1 MKKILMMGLII
12 STIVFGNETKTV
24 EKKIDNEISNKE
36 MLDVLNEV
44 MVKAQ
49 MDIMSLNEKIKR
61 EVKNDEDYKKIK
73 KLITETLE
81 YNKKMSK
88 NIKEQWEIQEINF
101 DKIKENI
108 EKEFTAKPDIII
120 KTNEKTTK

>member
-1 MKKILMMGLII
+1 MKKILMIGLII

-36 MLDVLNEV
+36 MLNVLSEV
-44 MVKAQ
+44 MVKVQ
-49 MDIMSLNEKIKR
+49 MDIMRLNEKIKR
-61 EVKNDEDYKKIK
+61 ETKNDEDYEKAK

-120 KTNEKTTK
+120 KTNGKTTK